1 MKPLLQL
8 FGLILALAWVP
19 ITSHCSW
26 ESVIGGD
33 FFKCAPVEKGDCSND
48 GDNCA
53 AVESGTYKVPDATP
67 AISAPVFAVVL
78 LQIPAPSVP
87 PSRLIAP
94 STAAPSQIPVS
105 WQFVSRT
112 ALPPRAPSFV
122 S

>member
-1 MKPLLQL
+1 M

-33 FFKCAPVEKGDCSND
+33 FFKCAAAEMGDCSND
-48 GDNCA
+48 GDSCA
-53 AVESGTYKVPDATP
+53 AVESGSYKVPDATP
-67 AISAPVFAVVL
+67 AISAPVFAFVFF
-78 LQIPAPSVP
+78 QIPAPTVP
-87 PSRLIAP
+87 LSRRIAP
-94 STAAPSQIPVS
+94 STAAPSEIPVS

>member
-1 MKPLLQL
+1 MKPLLQM

-33 FFKCAPVEKGDCSND
+33 FFKCAAAEQGDCSND
-48 GDNCA
+48 GDDCA
-53 AVESGTYKVPDATP
+53 LVESGSYKVSDTRLE
-67 AISAPVFAVVL
+67 ISAPVFAVVFL
-78 LQIPAPSVP
+78 PLPVLSIPTFQQVAPT
-87 PSRLIAP
+87 
-94 STAAPSQIPVS
+94 TAAPSEIPAS

-112 ALPPRAPSFV
+112 ALPPRAPSLV